1 MIPRPSR
8 STSPGPMAALAV
20 ALFVALATPGAAA
33 AQDLFGGVTN
43 APMPDEFIHWDADAL
58 EQVQERLEDRIDDGY
73 RTWNTRF
80 VFESVLPAA
89 EYRHHD
95 ISIVHREGY
104 TQPEIHETKWDLY
117 VILDG
122 SGTLLVGGNR
132 VGWVDGRPPEEQRPQ
147 LEGATAFAVTE
158 GDVVNVPAKSWHQIV
173 LEEGEEMTYMLINV
187 GRNDAAR

>member
-1 MIPRPSR
+1 MDDFHAPAR
-8 STSPGPMAALAV
+8 STRSRTPLAIALVAVSLSAA
-20 ALFVALATPGAAA
+20 PAA
-33 AQDLFGGVTN
+33 AQNPFGSVTN
-43 APMPDEFIHWDADAL
+43 APMPEEFIHWDAEAL
-58 EQVQERLEDRIDDGY
+58 EAVQESLEEEIENGY
-73 RTWNTRF
+73 RTWGTRF
-80 VFESVLPAA
+80 VFESVLPQAP
-89 EYRHHD
+89 YRHHD

-132 VGWVDGRPPEEQRPQ
+132 VGWVDGRPPEEQRPA
-147 LEGATAFAVTE
+147 LEGATAFEVTE

-173 LEEGEEMTYMLINV
+173 LPEGAEMTYMLINV